1 MRLTIPNRMLIGSSI
16 VILMVVVVSI
26 FSVITIYQ
34 LNDGAKGLIFR
45 NNTIRSRAKK
55 LQDLVLSM
63 EESEKKLILL
73 KEAEYR
79 DVFAEAAREFEIT
92 LRSMR
97 GLIEDERVADEMER
111 TRGLLETYRYVVQSA
126 LSKGG
131 EEGMQKLESVSPL
144 TEDVGD
150 EIIAAVDRALMLN
163 EENIDARLATLEK
176 KGAAAGRL
184 ALVICSLSFVIG
196 LLSYLYLSRTI
207 SRPVRLLERATN
219 EVSKGD
225 FDHQIPLDSH
235 DELGNLARSF
245 NEMAARLKELD
256 ELKSGFISLLSHE
269 LRTPLSI
276 MREAVS
282 LLKDEVV
289 GNIGDRQRE
298 FLTILGEEVERMIQ
312 FVNELLDLSRIEAG
326 RLPVER
332 FPVNIGEI
340 IENNL
345 RKLRPLLEDKKIET
359 ELAIGP
365 HLPLVVADVVRIDQV
380 LTNLLDNAIKF
391 TPEGGRIVTGADV
404 ANGREGT
411 EGRESRV
418 TRGKERFVRVM
429 VCDNGGGI
437 DDEDKRY
444 VFDKFYQA
452 KADKAKSSKG
462 SGLGLSISKGIVET
476 HGGIIWFTSTKG
488 EGTSFYFTLPAE
500 GVKGV

>member
-1 MRLTIPNRMLIGSSI
+1 MRLTIPKRMLIGSSI

-34 LNDGAKGLIFR
+34 LNDSAKGLVFR
-45 NNTIRSRAKK
+45 NDTIRSRAKK

-73 KEAEYR
+73 KEEEYR
-79 DVFAEAAREFEIT
+79 DVFSEAAREFETT
-92 LRSMR
+92 LRSVR
-97 GLIEDERVADEMER
+97 GLIEDERVADEIER
-111 TRGLLETYRYVVQSA
+111 TRGLFETYRYVVQTA
-126 LSKGG
+126 LSQGG
-131 EEGMQKLESVSPL
+131 EEGMQKLQSASLL

-150 EIIAAVDRALMLN
+150 EIIAALDRALKLN
-163 EENIDARLATLEK
+163 EENINARLAILEK
-176 KGAAAGRL
+176 KGTAAGRL
-184 ALVICSLSFVIG
+184 ALIICSLSVVIG
-196 LLSYLYLSRTI
+196 LLSYLYMSRTI

-225 FDHQIPLDSH
+225 FDHQVPLNSN

-245 NEMAARLKELD
+245 NEMASRLKELD

-282 LLKDEVV
+282 LLKDEVL
-289 GNIGDRQRE
+289 GKIDDRQRE
-298 FLTILGEEVERMIQ
+298 FLTILSDEVERMIQ

-332 FPVNIGEI
+332 FPLNIGEI

-345 RKLRPLLEDKKIET
+345 RKLQPLLADKKIET
-359 ELAIGP
+359 KLAIGP
-365 HLPLVVADVVRIDQV
+365 HVPLVVADGVRIDQV
-380 LTNLLDNAIKF
+380 LMNLLDNAIKF
-391 TPEGGRIVTGADV
+391 TPEGGRIVIGANV
-404 ANGREGT
+404 ANGRGET
-411 EGRESRV
+411 EGRQSRV
-418 TRGKERFVRVM
+418 TSGKGRFVRIM
-429 VCDNGGGI
+429 VRDNGEGI

-452 KADKAKSSKG
+452 KPQAGKARSAKG
-462 SGLGLSISKGIVET
+462 SGLGLSISKGIVEA

-500 GVKGV
+500 G